1 MAKISINDLYSRG
14 DSSYEQESTPTF
26 VPPTPTPS
34 DDDNEANDDE
44 PTAEPEEEPTEEE
57 QGNDGGGGPSDS
69 DLQKTLKGY
78 RIIIIALVAVLAL
91 LTFQHFRVTSDIK
104 REWAIERDTLNN
116 QIGGLIT
123 EIDQINLRNDSV
135 SNELRAHIAVERD
148 RADSLM
154 TRLRKERNL
163 NREKLRKYEK
173 ELGTLRTI
181 MRRYVHQ
188 IDSLN
193 TLNKRLATE
202 NVTIRKKVAEETSRA
217 NIAEERAQEM
227 ADKIKLG
234 SIVKARNISLG
245 AYNTGGS
252 NVTRASRAS
261 KFRTDLTLTANEL
274 TIPGTRN
281 IYVRILGPDGAVLS
295 GGADCIMEFEGDMIS
310 YSAEREVDYD
320 NKDLDVSIFF
330 NYADM
335 TAGVYKVE
343 IYMDGYL
350 IGESELALR

>member
-1 MAKISINDLYSRG
+1 MADYKDKDLYE
-14 DSSYEQESTPTF
+14 DDELDYKEEYE
-26 VPPTPTPS
+26 
-34 DDDNEANDDE
+34 DDE
-44 PTAEPEEEPTEEE
+44 PTPE
-57 QGNDGGGGPSDS
+57 S
-69 DLQKTLKGY
+69 DLQKTIKGY
-78 RIIIIALVAVLAL
+78 RIIIIALVAVLGL

-104 REWAIERDTLNN
+104 EQFRIEKDTLNS
-116 QIGGLIT
+116 QISGLIT
-123 EIDQINLRNDSV
+123 EIDHINLRNDSV
-135 SNELRAHIAVERD
+135 SNELRAHIAIERD
-148 RADSLM
+148 KADSLM
-154 TRLRKERNL
+154 TRLKKERNI
-163 NREKLRKYEK
+163 NREKLRQYEK

-193 TLNKRLATE
+193 TLNKRLADE
-202 NVTIRKKVAEETSRA
+202 NVTIRQKVASETSRA

-227 ADKIKLG
+227 ANKIKLG
-234 SIVKARNISLG
+234 SIVKARAITLG
-245 AYNTGGS
+245 AYNTGGT

-274 TIPGTRN
+274 TIPGKRN
-281 IYVRILGPDGAVLS
+281 IYVRIVGPDGAVLS
-295 GGADCIMEFEGDMIS
+295 GGADCIMEFEGDVIS

-330 NYADM
+330 NYLDIIP
-335 TAGVYKVE
+335 GLYKAE

>member
-1 MAKISINDLYSRG
+1 MAKNKNNDLY
-14 DSSYEQESTPTF
+14 DDELDYQDDELELEEQEAPS
-26 VPPTPTPS
+26 S
-34 DDDNEANDDE
+34 DDM
-44 PTAEPEEEPTEEE
+44 
-57 QGNDGGGGPSDS
+57 
-69 DLQKTLKGY
+69 QKTLKGY
-78 RIIIIALVAVLAL
+78 RIIIIALVAVLGL

-104 REWAIERDTLNN
+104 EEFRIERDTLNS
-116 QIGGLIT
+116 QISGLIT
-123 EIDQINLRNDSV
+123 EIDNINLRNDSV

-154 TRLRKERNL
+154 ARLKKERNI

-193 TLNKRLATE
+193 TLNKKLADE
-202 NVTIRKKVAEETSRA
+202 NITIRKKVASETTRA

-227 ADKIKLG
+227 ANKIKLG
-234 SIVKARNISLG
+234 SIVKARNVTLG
-245 AYNTGGS
+245 AYNVGGS
-252 NVTRASRAS
+252 QMTRASRAS

-274 TIPGTRN
+274 TIPGKRDV
-281 IYVRILGPDGAVLS
+281 YVRIIGPDGAVLS
-295 GGADCIMEFEGDMIS
+295 GGADNIMEFEGDVIS
-310 YSAEREVDYD
+310 YSAQREVDYD

-330 NYADM
+330 NYDGI
-335 TAGVYKVE
+335 TAGLYKAE

-350 IGESELALR
+350 IGETELALR

>member
-1 MAKISINDLYSRG
+1 MADYKDKDLY
-14 DSSYEQESTPTF
+14 E
-26 VPPTPTPS
+26 
-34 DDDNEANDDE
+34 DDDLDYNEEEYGSDE
-44 PTAEPEEEPTEEE
+44 PSQSA
-57 QGNDGGGGPSDS
+57 S

-78 RIIIIALVAVLAL
+78 RIIIISLVAVLGL

-104 REWAIERDTLNN
+104 EEFRIERDTLNS
-116 QIGGLIT
+116 QISGLIT
-123 EIDQINLRNDSV
+123 EIDNINLRNDSV

-148 RADSLM
+148 KADSLM
-154 TRLRKERNL
+154 SRLKKERNM

-193 TLNKRLATE
+193 TLNRKLADE
-202 NVTIRKKVAEETSRA
+202 NITIRKKVASETTRA

-227 ADKIKLG
+227 ANKIKLG
-234 SIVKARNISLG
+234 SIVKARNVVLG
-245 AYNTGGS
+245 AYNTGGT

-261 KFRTDLTLTANEL
+261 KLRTSLTLTANEL
-274 TIPGTRN
+274 TIPGKRN
-281 IYVRILGPDGAVLS
+281 VYVRIIGPDGAVLS
-295 GGADCIMEFEGDMIS
+295 GGSECIMEFEGDVIS

-330 NYADM
+330 TYLDL
-335 TAGVYKVE
+335 TSGVYKAE

-350 IGESELALR
+350 IGETELALR

>member
-1 MAKISINDLYSRG
+1 MANYDDKDLY
-14 DSSYEQESTPTF
+14 E
-26 VPPTPTPS
+26 
-34 DDDNEANDDE
+34 DDELDYKDDYDTREPFSNDDM
-44 PTAEPEEEPTEEE
+44 
-57 QGNDGGGGPSDS
+57 
-69 DLQKTLKGY
+69 QKKLKGY
-78 RIIIIALVAVLAL
+78 RIIIISLVAVLGL
-91 LTFQHFRVTSDIK
+91 LTFQHFRVTSDI
-104 REWAIERDTLNN
+104 REEFRIERDTLNS
-116 QIGGLIT
+116 QIGGLIA
-123 EIDQINLRNDSV
+123 EIDNINLRNDSV
-135 SNELRAHIAVERD
+135 SNELRLNIATERHK
-148 RADSLM
+148 ADSLM
-154 TRLRKERNL
+154 SRLKKERNM
-163 NREKLRKYEK
+163 NREKLRAYEK

-193 TLNKRLATE
+193 TLNKKLADE
-202 NVTIRKKVAEETSRA
+202 NVTIRQRAASETTRA

-227 ADKIKLG
+227 ANKIKLG
-234 SIVKARNISLG
+234 SIVKARNVALG

-274 TIPGTRN
+274 TIPGKRN
-281 IYVRILGPDGAVLS
+281 VYVRIISPDGAVLS

>member
-1 MAKISINDLYSRG
+1 MAKKYKDRDLYDDELDDILSE
-14 DSSYEQESTPTF
+14 YE
-26 VPPTPTPS
+26 
-34 DDDNEANDDE
+34 DDE
-44 PTAEPEEEPTEEE
+44 PAKDER
-57 QGNDGGGGPSDS
+57 DID
-69 DLQKTLKGY
+69 KTLKGY
-78 RIIIIALVAVLAL
+78 RIIIVALVAVLGV
-91 LTFQHFRVTSDIK
+91 LTFQHFRVTAEIK
-104 REWAIERDTLNN
+104 EEFRIERDTLNS

-123 EIDQINLRNDSV
+123 EIDNINLRNDSV
-135 SNELRAHIAVERD
+135 SNELKAHIAVERD

-154 TRLRKERNL
+154 TRLKKERNI
-163 NREKLRKYEK
+163 NREKLKQYEK

-193 TLNKRLATE
+193 TLNKKLASE
-202 NVTIRKKVAEETSRA
+202 NVTIRQKVATETTRA

-227 ADKIKLG
+227 ANKIKLG
-234 SIVKARNISLG
+234 SIVKARNIVLG
-245 AYNTGGS
+245 AYNTGGT
-252 NVTRASRAS
+252 NVSRASRAS

-281 IYVRILGPDGAVLS
+281 VYIRIIGPDGAVLS
-295 GGADCIMEFEGDMIS
+295 GGVDCIMEFEGDMIS

-330 NYADM
+330 NYADIVS
-335 TAGVYKVE
+335 GVYKVE

-350 IGESELALR
+350 IGETELAMR

>member
-1 MAKISINDLYSRG
+1 MANYDDKDLY
-14 DSSYEQESTPTF
+14 E
-26 VPPTPTPS
+26 
-34 DDDNEANDDE
+34 DDE
-44 PTAEPEEEPTEEE
+44 LDYKDDYDTQEPSSHE
-57 QGNDGGGGPSDS
+57 DM
-69 DLQKTLKGY
+69 QKKLKGY
-78 RIIIIALVAVLAL
+78 RIIIISLVAVLGL

-104 REWAIERDTLNN
+104 EEFRIERDTLNS
-116 QIGGLIT
+116 QIGGLIA
-123 EIDQINLRNDSV
+123 EIDNINLRNDSV
-135 SNELRAHIAVERD
+135 SNELRGHIALERD
-148 RADSLM
+148 RADSLL
-154 TRLRKERNL
+154 TRLKKERNI

-193 TLNKRLATE
+193 TLNKKLADE
-202 NVTIRKKVAEETSRA
+202 NITIRQKAASETTRA

-227 ADKIKLG
+227 ANKIKLG
-234 SIVKARNISLG
+234 SIVKARNVALG

-274 TIPGTRN
+274 TIPGKRN
-281 IYVRILGPDGAVLS
+281 VYVRIISPDGAVLS
-295 GGADCIMEFEGDMIS
+295 GGAECIMEFEGDMIS

-320 NKDLDVSIFF
+320 NKDLDVSVFF
-330 NYADM
+330 NYEDI
-335 TAGVYKVE
+335 TSGVYKVE

-350 IGESELALR
+350 IGETELALR

>member
-1 MAKISINDLYSRG
+1 MADYKDKDLYE
-14 DSSYEQESTPTF
+14 DDKLDYKEEYE
-26 VPPTPTPS
+26 
-34 DDDNEANDDE
+34 NDE
-44 PTAEPEEEPTEEE
+44 PTPE
-57 QGNDGGGGPSDS
+57 S

-78 RIIIIALVAVLAL
+78 RIIIIALVAVLGL

-104 REWAIERDTLNN
+104 EQFRIERDTLNS
-116 QIGGLIT
+116 QISGLIT
-123 EIDQINLRNDSV
+123 EIDHINLRNDSV
-135 SNELRAHIAVERD
+135 SNELRAHIAIERD
-148 RADSLM
+148 KADSLM
-154 TRLRKERNL
+154 TRLKKERNI
-163 NREKLRKYEK
+163 NREKLRQYEK

-193 TLNKRLATE
+193 TLNKRLADE
-202 NVTIRKKVAEETSRA
+202 NVTIRQKVASETSRA

-227 ADKIKLG
+227 ANKIKLG
-234 SIVKARNISLG
+234 SIVKARAITLG
-245 AYNTGGS
+245 AYNTGGT

-274 TIPGTRN
+274 TIPGKRN
-281 IYVRILGPDGAVLS
+281 IYVRIVGPDGAVLS
-295 GGADCIMEFEGDMIS
+295 GGADCIMEFEGDVIS

-330 NYADM
+330 NYLDIIP
-335 TAGVYKVE
+335 GLYKAE

>member
-1 MAKISINDLYSRG
+1 MRKNKNRDMDLY
-14 DSSYEQESTPTF
+14 DDELDEILNEYE
-26 VPPTPTPS
+26 
-34 DDDNEANDDE
+34 DDE
-44 PTAEPEEEPTEEE
+44 PAAQERDIE
-57 QGNDGGGGPSDS
+57 
-69 DLQKTLKGY
+69 KTLKGY
-78 RIIIIALVAVLAL
+78 RIIIVALVAVLGV
-91 LTFQHFRVTSDIK
+91 LTFQHFRVTSEI
-104 REWAIERDTLNN
+104 REEFRIERDTLNS

-123 EIDQINLRNDSV
+123 EIDNINLRNDSV

-154 TRLRKERNL
+154 TRLKKERNM
-163 NREKLRKYEK
+163 NREKLRQYEK

-193 TLNKRLATE
+193 TLNKKLASE
-202 NVTIRKKVAEETSRA
+202 NVTIREKVAIETSRA

-227 ADKIKLG
+227 ANKIKLG
-234 SIVKARNISLG
+234 SIVKARNIVLG
-245 AYNTGGS
+245 AYNTGGT

-281 IYVRILGPDGAVLS
+281 VYIRIIGPDGAVLS

-330 NYADM
+330 NYADIVS
-335 TAGVYKVE
+335 GVYKVE

-350 IGESELALR
+350 IGETELAMR

>member
-1 MAKISINDLYSRG
+1 MADYKDKDLYE
-14 DSSYEQESTPTF
+14 DDELDYKEEYE
-26 VPPTPTPS
+26 
-34 DDDNEANDDE
+34 NDE
-44 PTAEPEEEPTEEE
+44 PTPE
-57 QGNDGGGGPSDS
+57 S

-78 RIIIIALVAVLAL
+78 RSIIIALVAVMGL
-91 LTFQHFRVTSDIK
+91 LTVQHFRLTSDIK
-104 REWAIERDTLNN
+104 EQFRIERDTLNS
-116 QIGGLIT
+116 QISGLIT
-123 EIDQINLRNDSV
+123 EIDHINLRNDSV
-135 SNELRAHIAVERD
+135 SNELRAHIAIERD
-148 RADSLM
+148 KADSLM
-154 TRLRKERNL
+154 TRLKKERNI
-163 NREKLRKYEK
+163 NREKLRQYEK

-193 TLNKRLATE
+193 TLNKRLADE
-202 NVTIRKKVAEETSRA
+202 NVTIRQKVASETSRA

-227 ADKIKLG
+227 ANKIKLG
-234 SIVKARNISLG
+234 SIVKARAITLG
-245 AYNTGGS
+245 AYNTGGT

-274 TIPGTRN
+274 TIPGKRN
-281 IYVRILGPDGAVLS
+281 IYVRIVGPDGAVLS
-295 GGADCIMEFEGDMIS
+295 GGADCIMEFEGDVIS

-330 NYADM
+330 NYLDIIP
-335 TAGVYKVE
+335 GLYKAE

>member
-1 MAKISINDLYSRG
+1 MAKKYNDDELYN
-14 DSSYEQESTPTF
+14 DEELDYN
-26 VPPTPTPS
+26 
-34 DDDNEANDDE
+34 DDEYNDYDNEAE
-44 PTAEPEEEPTEEE
+44 GRSAEVEK
-57 QGNDGGGGPSDS
+57 QI
-69 DLQKTLKGY
+69 KGY
-78 RIIIIALVAVLAL
+78 RIIIIALVAVLGL

-104 REWAIERDTLNN
+104 REWSIERDTLNN
-116 QIGGLIT
+116 QISGLIT
-123 EIDQINLRNDSV
+123 EIDNINLRNDSV

-148 RADSLM
+148 KADSLM
-154 TRLRKERNL
+154 ARLRKERNI
-163 NREKLRKYEK
+163 NREKLRQYEK

-181 MRRYVHQ
+181 MKRYVHQ

-193 TLNKRLATE
+193 TLNKKLASE
-202 NVTIRKKVAEETSRA
+202 NVTIRQKVASETSRA

-227 ADKIKLG
+227 ANKIKLG
-234 SIVKARNISLG
+234 SIVKARNITLG
-245 AYNTGGS
+245 AYNTGGT
-252 NVTRASRAS
+252 NVSRASRAS

-281 IYVRILGPDGAVLS
+281 VYIRITGPDGTVLS

-330 NYADM
+330 NYEDI
-335 TAGVYKVE
+335 TSGLYKVE

-350 IGESELALR
+350 IGETELALR

>member
-1 MAKISINDLYSRG
+1 MADYKDKDLYE
-14 DSSYEQESTPTF
+14 DDELDYKEEYE
-26 VPPTPTPS
+26 
-34 DDDNEANDDE
+34 NDE
-44 PTAEPEEEPTEEE
+44 PTPE
-57 QGNDGGGGPSDS
+57 S

-78 RIIIIALVAVLAL
+78 RIIIIALVAVLGL

-104 REWAIERDTLNN
+104 EQFRIERDTLNS
-116 QIGGLIT
+116 QISGLIT
-123 EIDQINLRNDSV
+123 EIDHINLRNDSV
-135 SNELRAHIAVERD
+135 SNELRAHIAIERD
-148 RADSLM
+148 KADSLM
-154 TRLRKERNL
+154 TRLKKERNID
-163 NREKLRKYEK
+163 REKLRQYEK

-193 TLNKRLATE
+193 TLNKRLADE
-202 NVTIRKKVAEETSRA
+202 NVTIRQKVASETSRA

-227 ADKIKLG
+227 ANKIKLG
-234 SIVKARNISLG
+234 SIVKARAITLG
-245 AYNTGGS
+245 AYNTGGT

-274 TIPGTRN
+274 TIPGKRN
-281 IYVRILGPDGAVLS
+281 IYVRIVGPDGAVLS
-295 GGADCIMEFEGDMIS
+295 GGADCIMEFEGDVIS

-330 NYADM
+330 NYLDIIP
-335 TAGVYKVE
+335 GLYKAE

>member
-1 MAKISINDLYSRG
+1 MAEYKDNDLY
-14 DSSYEQESTPTF
+14 
-26 VPPTPTPS
+26 
-34 DDDNEANDDE
+34 DDDELNYNE
-44 PTAEPEEEPTEEE
+44 EEE
-57 QGNDGGGGPSDS
+57 QTRSND

-78 RIIIIALVAVLAL
+78 RIIIIALVAVLGL

-104 REWAIERDTLNN
+104 EEFRIERDTLNS
-116 QIGGLIT
+116 QISGLIT
-123 EIDQINLRNDSV
+123 EIDNINLRNNEV
-135 SNELRAHIAVERD
+135 TTELREHIAVERN

-154 TRLRKERNL
+154 ASLKKERNM

-193 TLNKRLATE
+193 TLNKKLADE
-202 NVTIRKKVAEETSRA
+202 NITIRQKVASETSRA

-227 ADKIKLG
+227 ANKIKLG
-234 SIVKARNISLG
+234 SIVKARGVTLG
-245 AYNTGGS
+245 AFNVGGTQM
-252 NVTRASRAS
+252 TRASRAS

-274 TIPGTRN
+274 TIPGKRN
-281 IYVRILGPDGAVLS
+281 VYVRILGPDGTVLS
-295 GGADCIMEFEGDMIS
+295 GGADNIMEFEGDLIS

-330 NYADM
+330 NYDNI
-335 TAGVYKVE
+335 TSGVYTVE
-343 IYMDGYL
+343 VYMDDYL

>member
-1 MAKISINDLYSRG
+1 MADYKDKDLYE
-14 DSSYEQESTPTF
+14 DDELDYKEEYE
-26 VPPTPTPS
+26 
-34 DDDNEANDDE
+34 NDE
-44 PTAEPEEEPTEEE
+44 PTPE
-57 QGNDGGGGPSDS
+57 S

-78 RIIIIALVAVLAL
+78 RIIIIALVAVLGL

-104 REWAIERDTLNN
+104 EQFRIERDTLNS

-123 EIDQINLRNDSV
+123 EIDHINLRNDSV
-135 SNELRAHIAVERD
+135 SNELRAHIAIERD
-148 RADSLM
+148 KADSLM
-154 TRLRKERNL
+154 TRLKKERNI
-163 NREKLRKYEK
+163 NREKLRQYEK

-193 TLNKRLATE
+193 TLNKRLADE
-202 NVTIRKKVAEETSRA
+202 NVTIRQKVASETSRA

-227 ADKIKLG
+227 ANKIKLG
-234 SIVKARNISLG
+234 SIVKARAITLG
-245 AYNTGGS
+245 AYNTGGT

-274 TIPGTRN
+274 TIPGKRN
-281 IYVRILGPDGAVLS
+281 IYVRIVGPDGAVLS
-295 GGADCIMEFEGDMIS
+295 GGADCIMEFEGDVIS

-330 NYADM
+330 NYLDIIP
-335 TAGVYKVE
+335 GLYKAE